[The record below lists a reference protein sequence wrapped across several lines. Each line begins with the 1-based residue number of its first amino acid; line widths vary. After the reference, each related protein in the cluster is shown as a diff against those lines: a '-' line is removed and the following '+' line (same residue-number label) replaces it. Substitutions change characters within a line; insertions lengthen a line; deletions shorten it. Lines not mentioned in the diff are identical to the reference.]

1 MEETIKEIN
10 GILRRASVYLP
21 EEKVQALQDD
31 LLQSVW
37 KKMYTDTS
45 SNWESIKEQVEGR
58 GV

>member
-1 MEETIKEIN
+1 LEETIKEIN

-37 KKMYTDTS
+37 KKMHTDTL

>member
-21 EEKVQALQDD
+21 EEKVKALQED

-37 KKMYTDTS
+37 KKMHTDTL

>member
-10 GILRRASVYLP
+10 GILRRARVYLP
-21 EEKVQALQDD
+21 EEKVKALQDD

-37 KKMYTDTS
+37 KKMHTDTL